1 MVGLLLAAVAVSWA
15 DTGTSDTGAS
25 VQRVT
30 GTNTHTGAW
39 AVHTADTGAAPTG
52 ESGGSGGHSGGG
64 TTETDTDT
72 DTDTDEPT
80 DGTTDGT
87 TTDDTATGDDKAC
100 GCATPGSGAAPA
112 VLLGILAARR
122 RRGR

>member
-25 VQRVT
+25 VHRVT

-39 AVHTADTGAAPTG
+39 AVHTAHTGATPTG
-52 ESGGSGGHSGGG
+52 ESGGSGHSGGG

-87 TTDDTATGDDKAC
+87 TDDTATGDDKSC

-122 RRGR
+122 RRAR